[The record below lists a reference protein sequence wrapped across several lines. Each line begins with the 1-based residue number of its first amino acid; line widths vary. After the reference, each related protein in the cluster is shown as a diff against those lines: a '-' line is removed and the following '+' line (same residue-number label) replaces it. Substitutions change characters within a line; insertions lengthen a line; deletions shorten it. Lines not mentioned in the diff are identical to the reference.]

1 VERKMQKLKEKFVD
15 ICQKLHNKGLSPG
28 FSGNISLKVDNK
40 ILVTPSGSSL
50 GDIDTE
56 KLVVIDF
63 EGNII
68 EGTFKP
74 TSEKFLHIEIYKKRP
89 DINAI
94 IHCHAPKISAFA
106 VAGIPL
112 NEPILAENVLLFG
125 EIPIA
130 KYALPSSDELAEIV
144 SSYFTEHDAVLM
156 ANHGV
161 ITGGKDLKDVFYK
174 METIEYCAEVYLYA
188 KLLGNINQLTKE
200 EVKQVIGLRKKRD

>member
-1 VERKMQKLKEKFVD
+1 MQELKEQFSN
-15 ICQKLHNKGLSPG
+15 ICQKLYAKGLSPG
-28 FSGNISLKVDNK
+28 FSGNISLKIDNK
-40 ILVTPSGSSL
+40 ILVTPSGISL
-50 GDIDTE
+50 GDVDTE
-56 KLVVIDF
+56 KLVIIDF
-63 EGNII
+63 EGNKI
-68 EGTFKP
+68 EGNFKP

-112 NEPILAENVLLFG
+112 DEPILAENVLLFG

-130 KYALPSSDELAEIV
+130 KYAMPSSGVLAEIV

-161 ITGGKDLKDVFYK
+161 VTGGKDLKDAFYK

-188 KLLGNINQLTKE
+188 KFLGNINHLTQE
-200 EVKQVIGLRKKRD
+200 EAKQVIELRKTRH